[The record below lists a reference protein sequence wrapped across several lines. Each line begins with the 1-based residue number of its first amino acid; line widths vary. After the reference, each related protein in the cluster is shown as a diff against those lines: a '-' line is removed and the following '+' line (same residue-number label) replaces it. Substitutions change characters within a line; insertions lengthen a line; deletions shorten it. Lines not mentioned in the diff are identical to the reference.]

1 MDLRI
6 HHPVVS
12 QDPDKV
18 GNRQVEAQVVLE
30 LDLTPVEDLMENLMD
45 QDLDQIQEV
54 DLTGV
59 QAGQAAEEDQMA
71 LDLEVKVELQIQKN
85 PMNLHQNKLSRE
97 EEMGVQQ
104 TRFQTQQR
112 HLAQMVVVGEDQKL
126 E

>member
-6 HHPVVS
+6 HHPMVS

-18 GNRQVEAQVVLE
+18 GNHQVEAQAVLV
-30 LDLTPVEDLMENLMD
+30 LDQTLVRGQAGNLMV
-45 QDLDQIQEV
+45 LDRIQE
-54 DLTGV
+54 GV
-59 QAGQAAEEDQMA
+59 QMEAQKVLAGQVVAVDQMDLA
-71 LDLEVKVELQIQKN
+71 LEDRVELQIQKN

-97 EEMGVQQ
+97 EEMEVQQ

-112 HLAQMVVVGEDQKL
+112 HLAQIVGEDQKL